1 MRRAD
6 NSIRG
11 VLPRARARASV
22 CLTVCDLET
31 SIMNWPRP
39 NLDCRTIGKETGNIN
54 ICYK

>member
-1 MRRAD
+1 VRRAD